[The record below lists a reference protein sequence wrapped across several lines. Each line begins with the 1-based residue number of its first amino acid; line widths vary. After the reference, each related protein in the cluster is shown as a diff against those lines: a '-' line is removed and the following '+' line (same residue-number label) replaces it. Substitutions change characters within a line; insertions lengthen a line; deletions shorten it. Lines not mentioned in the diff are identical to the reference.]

1 MKSYEVLTDDQIQER
16 GEHLFKILLEHLN
29 NQPVIVISSII
40 RNLNNLILES
50 EDTEEYKK
58 TVLTYML
65 EDLYTIAIN
74 NNMEI
79 DFLNLVKE
87 LVTTKIKNKLELQNK
102 TVH

>member
-16 GEHLFKILLEHLN
+16 GEHLLKILLEHLN